1 MADHDDDKSSRQ
13 GMAVL
18 SKANYVTWMAQVEDH
33 IGAIDHEDAMTI
45 WDDFMWKKDPDDDD
59 DEDPIDRDWQLAN
72 SAPTKKRR
80 LMHNKLWSHLRKHL
94 DTEMFQSSLR
104 VKTKSVPLLLRHIR
118 DKWHKHSPAD
128 RAKLKDK
135 LNAMKVSDYANM
147 ELYGES
153 FMTLIEIMRNYDIGM
168 ANSEED
174 CIYAFEQGIPVE
186 WDTYKAIRRANFDN
200 LKGTIDH
207 YVAVSKSNPN
217 LIGSVGND
225 KQPDKVFATT
235 TTTSTELCRNF
246 AKESVSEPTADT
258 NTLDNLDKTNPKQ
271 IRVASKETATTVGSL
286 ATART
291 AVPTLRSN
299 SSRHGKPHNNN
310 NNNSLHQADHQ
321 WSTQPSPT
329 LSLVKPKTTLLPSTM
344 LCG

>member
-1 MADHDDDKSSRQ
+1 
-13 GMAVL
+13 MAVL

-45 WDDFMWKKDPDDDD
+45 WDDFVWKKDPEKDDDD
-59 DEDPIDRDWQLAN
+59 SDNEDPIDRDWQLSN

-225 KQPDKVFATT
+225 KQPDKAFATT
-235 TTTSTELCRNF
+235 TTTSTELVCRRKVFQNQLQIQ
-246 AKESVSEPTADT
+246 TRWT
-258 NTLDNLDKTNPKQ
+258 TWTKQ
-271 IRVASKETATTVGSL
+271 IPNKYAWLPRKLLQLWAVWPQQGPLYQPSA
-286 ATART
+286 ATAAGTASHTTTTTTTASTRRT
-291 AVPTLRSN
+291 ISGQLN
-299 SSRHGKPHNNN
+299 H
-310 NNNSLHQADHQ
+310 HQR
-321 WSTQPSPT
+321 
-329 LSLVKPKTTLLPSTM
+329 
-344 LCG
+344 

>member
-1 MADHDDDKSSRQ
+1 
-13 GMAVL
+13 MAVL
-18 SKANYVTWMAQVEDH
+18 SKANYVTWMAQVEDQ

-45 WDDFMWKKDPDDDD
+45 WDDFMWKKNPDDDD
-59 DEDPIDRDWQLAN
+59 DEDPIDRDWQLADN
-72 SAPTKKRR
+72 AGLKKRR
-80 LMHNKLWSHLRKHL
+80 LMHNKLWSYLRKHL

-118 DKWHKHSPAD
+118 DKWYKHSPAD

-186 WDTYKAIRRANFDN
+186 WDTYKAIRRANFDD

-225 KQPDKVFATT
+225 KQPDKAFATT
-235 TTTSTELCRNF
+235 TTTEL
-246 AKESVSEPTADT
+246 
-258 NTLDNLDKTNPKQ
+258 
-271 IRVASKETATTVGSL
+271 
-286 ATART
+286 
-291 AVPTLRSN
+291 
-299 SSRHGKPHNNN
+299 
-310 NNNSLHQADHQ
+310 
-321 WSTQPSPT
+321 
-329 LSLVKPKTTLLPSTM
+329 
-344 LCG
+344 